1 VNGSGDGRPRASA
14 SGLDR
19 GRVSSTSL
27 RVLIPVVIGVP
38 GCFAAGW
45 FELTRALG
53 GREIAWVYT
62 FEWPLYG
69 VAGLYMWRRI
79 WHPSIGRRTR
89 AALLRGDPAPV
100 RTAHS
105 STPDDDPELAA
116 WQHYLDK
123 LHAADPPGGP
133 PPRPGSA

>member
-1 VNGSGDGRPRASA
+1 MTPMPGHEPRVGRRLPA
-14 SGLDR
+14 L
-19 GRVSSTSL
+19 L
-27 RVLIPVVIGVP
+27 RVYVPVLIGVP

-79 WHPSIGRRTR
+79 WHPRRPSSATKTVPKAAAATR
-89 AALLRGDPAPV
+89 
-100 RTAHS
+100 
-105 STPDDDPELAA
+105 TPDRDDAGLAA
-116 WQHYLDK
+116 WQDYVARLE
-123 LHAADPPGGP
+123 AADPPGGP
-133 PPRPGSA
+133 PPR

>member
-1 VNGSGDGRPRASA
+1 V
-14 SGLDR
+14 LDALAL
-19 GRVSSTSL
+19 V
-27 RVLIPVVIGVP
+27 GVP

-69 VAGLYMWRRI
+69 IAGIYMWWRIRRGKNTVESR
-79 WHPSIGRRTR
+79 PARSRRAPR
-89 AALLRGDPAPV
+89 ILRHRTQPAP
-100 RTAHS
+100 
-105 STPDDDPELAA
+105 DPNDPQLRA
-116 WQHYLDK
+116 WQDYLAR

-133 PPRPGSA
+133 PATG